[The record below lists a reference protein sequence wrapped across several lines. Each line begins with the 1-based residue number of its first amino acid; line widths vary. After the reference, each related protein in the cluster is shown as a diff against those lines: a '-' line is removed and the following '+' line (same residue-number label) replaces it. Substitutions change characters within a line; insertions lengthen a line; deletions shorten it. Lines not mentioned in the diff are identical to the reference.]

1 MKARG
6 WILAAIIGM
15 ALVFG
20 PYAWDPVLGQLNWLL
35 VKLGALAFGGGFTLI
50 PLIQEEV
57 VSRLGWLTTREFID
71 GIALGQVTPGPII
84 ITATFVGYKIA
95 GLVGAALSTLAVFF
109 PSFLVLV
116 GTVPHY
122 DRIRRLQPVQWMIK
136 GVLAGF
142 SALLVF
148 VLWQFGRASLVD
160 WKTWAL
166 AAAAFLALRWKKIDL
181 LVIVGAVAL
190 LSLVM
195 F

>member
-1 MKARG
+1 MSARG
-6 WILAAIIGM
+6 WGIAAILGVG
-15 ALVFG
+15 LVFG
-20 PYAWDPVLGQLNWLL
+20 PILWDPVVGQLDWLL
-35 VKLGALAFGGGFTLI
+35 MKLGALAFGGGFTLI

-57 VSRLGWLTTREFID
+57 VARLGWLTTREFID
-71 GIALGQVTPGPII
+71 GIALGQVTPGPIV
-84 ITATFVGYKIA
+84 ITATFVGYKVA
-95 GLVGAALSTLAVFF
+95 GVVGAALSTLAVFF

-142 SALLVF
+142 IALLVF

-160 WKTWAL
+160 WKTWGL
-166 AAAAFLALRWKKIDL
+166 ATAAFLALRWKVDL
-181 LVIVGAVAL
+181 LIIVGGVAVVSML
-190 LSLVM
+190 L